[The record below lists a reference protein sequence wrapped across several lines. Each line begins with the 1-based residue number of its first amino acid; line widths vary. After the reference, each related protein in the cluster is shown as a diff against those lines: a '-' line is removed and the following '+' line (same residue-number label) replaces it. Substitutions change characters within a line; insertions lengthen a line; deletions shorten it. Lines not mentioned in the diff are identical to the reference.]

1 MFDNLKD
8 KLGSFREDAE
18 EAAEENVEEVD
29 EDDLED
35 EDLEAVD
42 PDTAAA
48 STDAEATDTTPE
60 PAAAETAES
69 AAPASADVEPE
80 AELEP
85 EPEPESETGATTD
98 SATTD
103 AAESAGQEPAAE
115 SEPDFL
121 ESDDPEP
128 SAAEVSDEEEAD
140 ATVPDDES
148 ADEADE
154 TEEVDEAEDDDG
166 GRTGLGARARSL
178 FSGSSDDAEPE
189 SDETTPDEEP
199 DETPAVDEAAA
210 ETATVD
216 DASAGAAASDT
227 EEVDAATGDGEP
239 DDVAVDDEASPDT
252 AADDAAEEAD
262 NGSTGFGAKAKSLVK
277 GKFVIE
283 EEDLEGPLHEL
294 EMALLSSDVEMGVA
308 EEILDNI
315 RDELVGETRTF
326 TTSTGEV
333 VEEALHNAIYDVI
346 SVGQF
351 DFDERIAVEDKPVTI
366 IFTGVNGVGKTTSIA
381 KMSRYFEERGYSTVM
396 ANGDTYRAG
405 ANEQIQEH
413 ADALDTKCI
422 SHEQGGDPAAV
433 LYDAVEYAEANDID
447 VVLGDTAGRLHTDE
461 GLMDQLEKIGRV
473 VDPDMTLF
481 VDEAVAG
488 QDAVNRARE
497 FNEAAEIDG
506 AILTKADADSNG
518 GAAISVAHVTGKPIL
533 FLGVGQGY
541 DDLERFDPDEMVDRL
556 LAEED

>member
-8 KLGSFREDAE
+8 KLGSFRDDAE

-29 EDDLED
+29 EA
-35 EDLEAVD
+35 DLEADELDDAEADADSTDSSDATPSD
-42 PDTAAA
+42 PADSA
-48 STDAEATDTTPE
+48 DAEATDTT
-60 PAAAETAES
+60 ADAET
-69 AAPASADVEPE
+69 AAPASAAVEPDAAVT
-80 AELEP
+80 AES
-85 EPEPESETGATTD
+85 EPESTTE
-98 SATTD
+98 SATAD
-103 AAESAGQEPAAE
+103 ATESAGQEPAIDPDREADDAE
-115 SEPDFL
+115 SAP
-121 ESDDPEP
+121 
-128 SAAEVSDEEEAD
+128 DEE
-140 ATVPDDES
+140 S
-148 ADEADE
+148 A
-154 TEEVDEAEDDDG
+154 VDEGATADDEDDDG

-178 FSGSSDDAEPE
+178 FSGSSDDSE
-189 SDETTPDEEP
+189 SDADETGSDDDPADAATPDEASA
-199 DETPAVDEAAA
+199 ETTTVDDPAAETAVDEAPVGGDAD
-210 ETATVD
+210 ETADEADTD
-216 DASAGAAASDT
+216 EDT
-227 EEVDAATGDGEP
+227 ET
-239 DDVAVDDEASPDT
+239 T
-252 AADDAAEEAD
+252 D
-262 NGSTGFGAKAKSLVK
+262 NGGTGFGAKAKSLVK

-333 VEEALHNAIYDVI
+333 VEDALHNAIYDVI

-351 DFDERIAVEDKPVTI
+351 DFDERIAEADKPVTI
-366 IFTGVNGVGKTTSIA
+366 VFTGVNGVGKTTSIA
-381 KMSRYFEERGYSTVM
+381 KLSRYFEERGFSTVM

-413 ADALDTKCI
+413 ADALDTKLI

-433 LYDAVEYAEANDID
+433 LYDAVEYAEANDVD

-461 GLMDQLEKIGRV
+461 GLMDQLEKIDRV
-473 VDPDMTLF
+473 VGPDMTLF

-497 FNEAAEIDG
+497 FNDAAEIDG

-518 GAAISVAHVTGKPIL
+518 GAAISIAHVTGKPIL

-541 DDLERFDPDEMVDRL
+541 DDLERFDPDEMLDRL
-556 LAEED
+556 LEDEE

>member
-29 EDDLED
+29 DDELED
-35 EDLEAVD
+35 ETLEEGEELAAVG
-42 PDTAAA
+42 PDAEAAA

-60 PAAAETAES
+60 PTDVETSEPAATAT
-69 AAPASADVEPE
+69 ADVEPDPD
-80 AELEP
+80 A
-85 EPEPESETGATTD
+85 ESEPDATTE
-98 SATTD
+98 SATAD
-103 AAESAGQEPAAE
+103 AAESAGQEPATE
-115 SEPDFL
+115 PEPDFL
-121 ESDDPEP
+121 ESDESDSVADEAVPDAEP
-128 SAAEVSDEEEAD
+128 AETVTSDEE
-140 ATVPDDES
+140 S
-148 ADEADE
+148 AVDGD
-154 TEEVDEAEDDDG
+154 EEVDGNEEEDANGDGDADDG

-178 FSGSSDDAEPE
+178 FTGSSDDDEADEAIPEAEQAAGA
-189 SDETTPDEEP
+189 TPDEEP
-199 DETPAVDEAAA
+199 TETAASAGEPAVEEDSADVTAADEESAVDE
-210 ETATVD
+210 
-216 DASAGAAASDT
+216 T
-227 EEVDAATGDGEP
+227 ED
-239 DDVAVDDEASPDT
+239 
-252 AADDAAEEAD
+252 ADDGG
-262 NGSTGFGAKAKSLVK
+262 NSTGFGTKAKSLVK

-283 EEDLEGPLHEL
+283 EEDLEGPLYEL

-326 TTSTGEV
+326 TTSTGAV

-351 DFDERIAVEDKPVTI
+351 DFDERIAAADKPVTI

-381 KMSRYFEERGYSTVM
+381 KLSRYFEERGYSSVM

-413 ADALDTKCI
+413 ADALGTKCI

-433 LYDAVEYAEANDID
+433 LYDAVEYAEANDVD

-497 FNEAAEIDG
+497 FNDAAEIDG
-506 AILTKADADSNG
+506 AVLTKADADSNG

-541 DDLERFDPDEMVDRL
+541 DDLERFDPDEMIDRL
-556 LAEED
+556 LADE